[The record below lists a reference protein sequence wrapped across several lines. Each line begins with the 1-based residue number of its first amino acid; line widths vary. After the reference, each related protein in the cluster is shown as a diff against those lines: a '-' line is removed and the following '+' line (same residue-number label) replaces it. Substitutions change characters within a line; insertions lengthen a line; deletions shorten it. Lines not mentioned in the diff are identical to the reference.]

1 MRDAAEDFSFVTPA
15 GDPKSVGATMPKVK
29 NPHVFMDISIGGG
42 SAERI
47 TFEVVKLAAACVF
60 FVNNG
65 SLFSV
70 AEDMVTCTILTHDDC
85 FVAIRK
91 CSSKD
96 CGELQS
102 TLYR

>member
-1 MRDAAEDFSFVTPA
+1 
-15 GDPKSVGATMPKVK
+15 MPKVK
-29 NPHVFMDISIGGG
+29 NPHVFMDISIGGS

-47 TFEVVKLAAACVF
+47 TFEVVKPAAAF
-60 FVNNG
+60 FFWHNC
-65 SLFSV
+65 SLFSA
-70 AEDMVTCTILTHDDC
+70 AEDMVMYTILTYGDC
-85 FVAIRK
+85 FAAIRK